1 VSSDE
6 NPLFADLN
14 NNGIDDKFER
24 TKRTHLL
31 DDDNTAADR
40 SKLVHD
46 WKAPQTATKVKPWSI
61 QRPLPDAVVAVAL
74 LSKN

>member
-1 VSSDE
+1 MSSDE

-40 SKLVHD
+40 SKMVHD
-46 WKAPQTATKVKPWSI
+46 WKAHQTATKVKPWSI

-74 LSKN
+74 SSKN